1 MCVLT
6 DSRKMHFTIRYFA
19 EITTLISGANSDEIV
34 ATRVVVKLSPYNFS
48 VYIMGCGNGVIV
60 GRCGCGCTTLQ
71 PYVFV
76 HLFHIFILQS
86 YKYLH
91 KYKRAAPKFLIFRRI
106 RRLPLMLFGRLQK
119 NAYFRH
125 TNFQTALYER
135 QDHESRSRQYPHSV
149 GSNGRKSQIG
159 SSRRRHGWR
168 RLRQCALF
176 ELHHQRS

>member
-60 GRCGCGCTTLQ
+60 GRCGCGCTSLQ

-91 KYKRAAPKFLIFRRI
+91 K
-106 RRLPLMLFGRLQK
+106 
-119 NAYFRH
+119 
-125 TNFQTALYER
+125 
-135 QDHESRSRQYPHSV
+135 
-149 GSNGRKSQIG
+149 
-159 SSRRRHGWR
+159 
-168 RLRQCALF
+168 
-176 ELHHQRS
+176 